1 MYSSLFLFPCVGFP
15 KISGF
20 LGFSVSLFL
29 SLFSL
34 IFSVS
39 FAFSPEILGW
49 RRSAGGFGGTAEE
62 SPHKK
67 LADASEKRATDV
79 AHKKTKKLP
88 YIWVAEWFFFFSL
101 YSIYRACYLFQI
113 SPPCLPML
121 SGGCFVW

>member
-20 LGFSVSLFL
+20 PGFSVFLFL
-29 SLFSL
+29 SLFSW

-79 AHKKTKKLP
+79 AHKEQKSRFIYKRLN
-88 YIWVAEWFFFFSL
+88 VSFSSL
-101 YSIYRACYLFQI
+101 YILYRACYLFQI
-113 SPPCLPML
+113 SQPCLPML